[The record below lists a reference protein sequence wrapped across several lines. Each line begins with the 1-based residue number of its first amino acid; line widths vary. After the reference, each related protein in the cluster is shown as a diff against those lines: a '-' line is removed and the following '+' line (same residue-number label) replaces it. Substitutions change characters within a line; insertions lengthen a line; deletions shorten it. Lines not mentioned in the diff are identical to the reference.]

1 MSHPFARRAVRP
13 ALLIAGAALFA
24 LLAPCAA
31 PPARAA
37 DDAIAVC
44 RDFFQKFQK
53 CVDKLEGDQ
62 KEEARVMM
70 NTSRG
75 MVGLS
80 DDLNRGDPMLT
91 GMMCSGMME
100 ELKKD
105 KDVQKY
111 KCEW

>member
-1 MSHPFARRAVRP
+1 MHRPLATRFAGLAAAV
-13 ALLIAGAALFA
+13 AAA
-24 LLAPCAA
+24 LLATFLAS
-31 PPARAA
+31 PAHAG
-37 DDAIAVC
+37 DDAIAAC

-62 KEEARVMM
+62 KEAARVMM

-75 MVGLS
+75 MVGMS

-91 GMMCSGMME
+91 GMMCGGIME

-105 KDVQKY
+105 KDGQDS